1 MSKTMS
7 TFVTSLCAIPV
18 AFVLATGV
26 QVTAGSTSLSDEE
39 PKNPPTTTTTIT
51 TEGNPWHG

>member
-7 TFVTSLCAIPV
+7 TFAASLCAIPV
-18 AFVLATGV
+18 ALVFAVGAS
-26 QVTAGSTSLSDEE
+26 VTAGSTSLSDEE
-39 PKNPPTTTTTIT
+39 PKNPPTTTTTVT